1 MESHVSTF
9 TTSDGTQLYYKDW
22 GAGQPIVLSHGWPL
36 NADMWE
42 YQMKFLA
49 DNGFRVIAHDRRGFG
64 RSAQPW
70 SGYDYDTFAGDVNE
84 LIEALDLRDVIL
96 GGFSMGGGEVARYIG
111 RFGTRRIAKAILL
124 SAVTPLM
131 IRREDHPEGMDP
143 AIFDGIRAGLLNDRP
158 KFLDDFG
165 PLFMGSDQ
173 EGSNVT
179 KQMLDWTLSLGLQGG
194 LKGTYDCVAAFSETD
209 FRPDLA
215 KFDVPTLVVHG
226 DGDAVVNFDVTGKAA
241 AALIKD
247 AKLLVYKGAPHA
259 LYFSHKDRLNQD
271 LLNFARS

>member
-1 MESHVSTF
+1 MSTF

-22 GAGQPIVLSHGWPL
+22 GTGQPIVLSHGWPL

-70 SGYDYDTFAGDVNE
+70 SGYDYDTFAGDLNE
-84 LIEALDLRDVIL
+84 LIEALDLSDVIL

-111 RFGTRRIAKAILL
+111 RFGTGRIAKAMLIG
-124 SAVTPLM
+124 AVTPLM
-131 IRREDHPEGMDP
+131 IRREDHPQGMDP
-143 AIFDGIRAGLLNDRP
+143 AIFDGIRAGLLSDRP

-165 PLFMGSDQ
+165 PVFTGSDQ

-179 KQMLDWTLSLGLQGG
+179 KQMLDWTLSLGLQGS

-226 DGDAVVNFDVTGKAA
+226 DGDAVVNFDVTGKAT
-241 AALIKD
+241 AALVKD
-247 AKLLVYKGAPHA
+247 AKLLVYHGAPHA

-271 LLNFARS
+271 LLDFARS